1 MPQQPGLKPIF
12 RAEHIGSLL
21 RPTELRT
28 AFRQLSAGKISQEEF
43 VEIQNKAV
51 RDVVAMQERIGL
63 PCVTDGEFR
72 RTSYWSH
79 VVEAVDGLGVAPAR
93 FKFRDD
99 AGNQTEFLSPHIESR
114 IKRARSFSSLEA
126 GFLLSATNGAAKV
139 TMPSPSTMH
148 FWNDNQYLM
157 RGVYPD
163 ASEYFRDLTQVYQEE
178 IAILTRLG
186 VRYIQLDEVPLAM
199 LCDQSIRQSLA
210 EGGEDPEALVGAYIE
225 LLNDCVRNRGD
236 EVKIGVHLCRGN
248 FKGLWL
254 TQGGYDHVA
263 QRMFSEVD
271 ADVFLLEYDTPRAG
285 GFAPLRHVPQE
296 KLVVLGLISSKAPRL
311 EDVDGLRRRIDQ
323 AAKFIPL
330 EQLAISPQCGFAS
343 AVTANPVTYE
353 DQVAKLRLVN
363 ETADLVWG

>member
-1 MPQQPGLKPIF
+1 MPQRPDIKPRF

-21 RPTELRT
+21 RPAELRT
-28 AFRQLSAGKISQEEF
+28 GFRQLSAGAITQEQFTE
-43 VEIQNKAV
+43 VQNKAV
-51 RDVVAMQERIGL
+51 LDVVAMQEDIGL

-79 VVEAVDGLGVAPAR
+79 LVEAVEGLGVAPAR

-114 IKRARSFSSLEA
+114 IRRAHSYSSLEA
-126 GFLLSATNGAAKV
+126 EFLLSAAHGATKV

-148 FWNDNQYLM
+148 FWNDDQYLQQ
-157 RGVYPD
+157 GVYPD
-163 ASEYFRDLTQVYQEE
+163 ASEYFRDLAQVYQEE
-178 IAILTRLG
+178 IAELTRLG
-186 VRYIQLDEVPLAM
+186 VRYIQIDEVPLAM

-210 EGGEDPEALVGAYIE
+210 EGGEDPDALVEAYIS
-225 LLNDCVRNRGD
+225 LLNDCVKNRGD

-263 QRMFSEVD
+263 QRMFNEVN

-285 GFAPLRHVPQE
+285 GFSPLNYVPKE
-296 KLVVLGLISSKAPRL
+296 KQVVLGLISSKEARL
-311 EDVDGLRRRIDQ
+311 EDVDALRRRIDE

-330 EQLAISPQCGFAS
+330 DQLAISPQCGFAS

-353 DQVAKLRLVN
+353 DQMAKLRLVK